1 MKKIYI
7 KWGNYHVLN
16 CRACFDKKRRGY
28 KSEIKY
34 WDDFFDK
41 KLNPIKYKLIKLS
54 RKGLEL
60 KFKSPL

>member
-41 KLNPIKYKLIKLS
+41 KSLAASKES
-54 RKGLEL
+54 GAD
-60 KFKSPL
+60 